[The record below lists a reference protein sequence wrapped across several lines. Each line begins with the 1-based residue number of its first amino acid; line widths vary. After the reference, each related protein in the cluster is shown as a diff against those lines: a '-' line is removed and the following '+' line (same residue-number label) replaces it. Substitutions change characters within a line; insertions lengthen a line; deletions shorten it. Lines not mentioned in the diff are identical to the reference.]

1 MKNDSYSHLM
11 NRKQIIKKDKRV
23 NKRIK
28 YDANFKITGVN
39 YTKCNYQVFAVDVS
53 ISGIGFLSEV
63 EFKKNDLLE
72 LIFKYNSISIPSTV
86 RVTHANLYDRGYFIG
101 GNFIAL
107 ENTYREMLKQ
117 ELL

>member
-1 MKNDSYSHLM
+1 MSS
-11 NRKQIIKKDKRV
+11 
-23 NKRIK
+23 
-28 YDANFKITGVN
+28 
-39 YTKCNYQVFAVDVS
+39 
-53 ISGIGFLSEV
+53 V